1 VTAQRANRHS
11 HTEYVALNG
20 VGAPCHDDEHDKN
33 TIGKPMMRLALAPV
47 LAFAMASGA
56 LAQSGAE
63 GRWPDT
69 PIRMIVPL
77 PAGSAVDI
85 VARLICTKLSE
96 RIGQTIV
103 VDNRSGASG
112 AIASDVVAKSA
123 PDGYTLGMATSTTH
137 VTTAI
142 LNSKLPYDPVK
153 DFVPVALIGIVPY
166 VLAVSPQLAAKNLS
180 ELLALA
186 KAKPGTLNYSSVG
199 LGSLAHLATEMM
211 STMAGIKMNHIPYR
225 ASGPA
230 ILDMSENRIDLSI
243 GVLGTFLS
251 LIRDGKIRALAV
263 TTDKRVDT
271 VPDVPTMAEAG
282 LPGFEASLW
291 FAVVAPAAIP
301 QPVLARLN
309 KEINAI
315 LAEPGIKKSLAAQ
328 AVDVETSGPE
338 KLRARIRAD
347 IEKWRDIAAK
357 AGVKSE

>member
-1 VTAQRANRHS
+1 
-11 HTEYVALNG
+11 
-20 VGAPCHDDEHDKN
+20 
-33 TIGKPMMRLALAPV
+33 MMRLLLGPILAV
-47 LAFAMASGA
+47 AMFSGA
-56 LAQSGAE
+56 AAQSGSE
-63 GRWPDT
+63 SRWPDK

-103 VDNRSGASG
+103 IDNRSGASG

-166 VLAVSPQLAAKNLS
+166 VLAVSPQLPAKNLS

-211 STMAGIKMNHIPYR
+211 STMAGIKLNHIPYR

-251 LIRDGKIRALAV
+251 LIRDGKIHALAV
-263 TTDKRVDT
+263 TT
-271 VPDVPTMAEAG
+271 
-282 LPGFEASLW
+282 EASLW

-315 LAEPGIKKSLAAQ
+315 LAEPEIKKSLAAQ
-328 AVDVETSGPE
+328 AVDVETSDPE
-338 KLRARIRAD
+338 NLRSRIRAD

>member
-1 VTAQRANRHS
+1 MR
-11 HTEYVALNG
+11 
-20 VGAPCHDDEHDKN
+20 
-33 TIGKPMMRLALAPV
+33 RLALAPV
-47 LAFAMASGA
+47 LAVAMATGA

-63 GRWPDT
+63 GRWPDK

-103 VDNRSGASG
+103 IDNRSGASG
-112 AIASDVVAKSA
+112 AIATDAVAKAA

-166 VLAVSPQLAAKNLS
+166 VLTVSPSLPVKNLS

-186 KAKPGTLNYSSVG
+186 KAKPRTLSYSSVG
-199 LGSLAHLATEMM
+199 LGSLAHLATELM
-211 STMAGIKMNHIPYR
+211 STMAGVELNHIPYR
-225 ASGPA
+225 ANGPA
-230 ILDMSENRIDLSI
+230 ILDLSEGRIDISF
-243 GVLGTFLS
+243 GVLGTSLS
-251 LIRDGKIRALAV
+251 LIREGKIRALAV
-263 TTDKRVDT
+263 TTEKRDES

-291 FAVVAPAAIP
+291 FAVVAPAAMPPAI
-301 QPVLARLN
+301 LARLN
-309 KEINAI
+309 REVNEILGEADV
-315 LAEPGIKKSLAAQ
+315 KKSLRGQ
-328 AVDVETSGPE
+328 AIDVEISTPE
-338 KLRARIRAD
+338 NLRERIAAD
-347 IEKWRDIAAK
+347 IKKWRDIAAK
-357 AGVKSE
+357 AGVKPE

>member
-1 VTAQRANRHS
+1 M
-11 HTEYVALNG
+11 L
-20 VGAPCHDDEHDKN
+20 
-33 TIGKPMMRLALAPV
+33 RLALGPV
-47 LAFAMASGA
+47 LAIAMATAA

-63 GRWPDT
+63 GRWPDR

-103 VDNRSGASG
+103 IDNRSGASG
-112 AIASDVVAKSA
+112 AIASDAVAKSA

-166 VLAVSPQLAAKNLS
+166 VLTVSPSLPVKNLS

-186 KAKPGTLNYSSVG
+186 KAKPRTLNYSSVG
-199 LGSLAHLATEMM
+199 LGSLAHLATELL
-211 STMAGIKMNHIPYR
+211 STMTGVELNHIPYR
-225 ASGPA
+225 ANGPA
-230 ILDMSENRIDLSI
+230 ILDLSEGRIDISF
-243 GVLGTFLS
+243 GVLGTSLS
-251 LIRDGKIRALAV
+251 LIREGKIRALAV
-263 TTDKRVDT
+263 TTEKRDES

-291 FAVVAPAAIP
+291 FAVVAPAAMPPAI
-301 QPVLARLN
+301 LARLN
-309 KEINAI
+309 RELNEILGEADV
-315 LAEPGIKKSLAAQ
+315 KKSLRGQ
-328 AVDVETSGPE
+328 AIDVETSTPE
-338 KLRARIRAD
+338 KLRERIAAD
-347 IEKWRDIAAK
+347 IKKWRDIAAK
-357 AGVKSE
+357 AGVKPE

>member
-1 VTAQRANRHS
+1 
-11 HTEYVALNG
+11 
-20 VGAPCHDDEHDKN
+20 
-33 TIGKPMMRLALAPV
+33 MRSLALGPL
-47 LAFAMASGA
+47 LAIAMATGA
-56 LAQSGAE
+56 LAQTGVE
-63 GRWPDT
+63 GRWPDK

-77 PAGSAVDI
+77 QAGSAVDI

-112 AIASDVVAKSA
+112 AIATEAVAKAA

-166 VLAVSPQLAAKNLS
+166 VLTVSPSLPVKNLS

-199 LGSLAHLATEMM
+199 LGSLAHLATELM
-211 STMAGIKMNHIPYR
+211 STMAGIKLNHIPYR
-225 ASGPA
+225 ANGPA
-230 ILDMSENRIDLSI
+230 ILDLSEGRIDISF
-243 GVLGTFLS
+243 GVLGTSLS
-251 LIRDGKIRALAV
+251 LIREGKIRALAV
-263 TTDKRVDT
+263 TTEKRDES

-291 FAVVAPAAIP
+291 FAVVAPAAMPPAI
-301 QPVLARLN
+301 LARLN
-309 KEINAI
+309 RELNTI
-315 LAEPGIKKSLAAQ
+315 LGEDDVKKSLRGQ
-328 AVDVETSGPE
+328 AIDVELSTPE
-338 KLRARIRAD
+338 KLRERIAAD
-347 IEKWRDIAAK
+347 IEKWRGIAAK
-357 AGVKSE
+357 AGVKPE

>member
-1 VTAQRANRHS
+1 
-11 HTEYVALNG
+11 
-20 VGAPCHDDEHDKN
+20 
-33 TIGKPMMRLALAPV
+33 
-47 LAFAMASGA
+47 
-56 LAQSGAE
+56 
-63 GRWPDT
+63 
-69 PIRMIVPL
+69 
-77 PAGSAVDI
+77 
-85 VARLICTKLSE
+85 
-96 RIGQTIV
+96 
-103 VDNRSGASG
+103 
-112 AIASDVVAKSA
+112 
-123 PDGYTLGMATSTTH
+123 
-137 VTTAI
+137 
-142 LNSKLPYDPVK
+142 
-153 DFVPVALIGIVPY
+153 VPY
-166 VLAVSPQLAAKNLS
+166 VLAVSPQLPAKNLS

-211 STMAGIKMNHIPYR
+211 STMAGIKLNHIPYR

-315 LAEPGIKKSLAAQ
+315 LAEPEIKKSLASQ
-328 AVDVETSGPE
+328 AVDVETSDPE
-338 KLRARIRAD
+338 KLRERIRAD
-347 IEKWRDIAAK
+347 IEKWREIAAK